1 MSANDE
7 NPFHSIPWCR
17 AYIDDPQYITAKDIT
32 RDTVTDT
39 YDTFAAKTL
48 NTKATISDIFC
59 LKKRAQNQKDSF
71 DTITFMSLG
80 RDLNGHDNVAHGGAV
95 ATILDEVAGFVLREW
110 SSPERLYVT
119 RNLNVN
125 YLKPL
130 RTPGLV
136 LIKGSVSLAEERKK
150 MVTLHLHD
158 EKQLVATGEA
168 LFILVGREAL

>member
-1 MSANDE
+1 MPANDE
-7 NPFHSIPWCR
+7 NLFNSIPWCR
-17 AYIDDPQYITAKDIT
+17 AYIDDPQYITAKGIP

-48 NTKATISDIFC
+48 NTKATISDISC
-59 LKKRAQNQKDSF
+59 LKKRPEDQKETF

-80 RDLNGHDNVAHGGAV
+80 SDLNGHDNVAHGGVIA
-95 ATILDEVAGFVLREW
+95 AILDEVAGFVLREW
-110 SSPERLYVT
+110 SSSERLYVT

-130 RTPGLV
+130 RTPGV
-136 LIKGSVSLAEERKK
+136 ILIKGSISLAEERKK
-150 MVTLHLHD
+150 VVTLHLHD
-158 EKQLVATGEA
+158 EKQLVATGEG

>member
-1 MSANDE
+1 MPAKDE
-7 NPFHSIPWCR
+7 NLFRSIPWCR
-17 AYIDDPQYITAKDIT
+17 AYIDDPQYITAKGIT
-32 RDTVTDT
+32 RDIVTDT

-48 NTKATISDIFC
+48 NTRATIPDIFC
-59 LKKRAQNQKDSF
+59 LKTRPENQKESF
-71 DTITFMSLG
+71 DTITFMTLG
-80 RDLNGHDNVAHGGAV
+80 SDLNGHDNIAHGGAV

-125 YLKPL
+125 YLNPL
-130 RTPGLV
+130 RTPGV
-136 LIKGSVSLAEERKK
+136 ILIKGGVSLAEERKK
-150 MVTLHLHD
+150 AVTLQLHD